1 MKVNIFQLFY
11 DKKSRKMLDPGF
23 IPLEI
28 AGNPRPDWREYW
40 AIRKYFLKNTL
51 RENDYYGFLSPLFKE
66 KTCLDSQQVFA
77 FIAENPGDDV
87 YTFSPS
93 FPEAACYLN
102 VFEHGNRCHPGM
114 IPVMKEF
121 LDMLEINIDFSKFIN
136 DFRSTV
142 FCNYIIAKPVFWNR
156 WFTITE
162 RLFQIAE
169 RKEGRLAQL
178 LNKSTDYHK
187 ASLSMKVFII
197 ERIASLLLALLPE
210 LKVCD
215 FEIQVMPW
223 KENANYFA
231 YRKEMVLLNALKIA
245 YADSFDTEYLRIY
258 FSLRT
263 CVLQRCE
270 ALEFNEHHIDFF
282 HVDENVRP
290 AKKDEKDPD
299 LLMSP
304 PRYEDPVMT

>member
-23 IPLEI
+23 TPLEV

-40 AIRKYFLKNTL
+40 AIRKYFLRNTL

-66 KTCLDSQQVFA
+66 KTCLASQQVLS
-77 FIAENPGDDV
+77 FIADNPGGDV
-87 YTFSPS
+87 YTFSPW

-102 VFEHGNRCHPGM
+102 VFEQGNRCHPGM

-121 LDMLEINIDFSKFIN
+121 LDMLEISIDFSKFIN

-142 FCNYIIAKPVFWNR
+142 FCNYIVARPVFWNK

-162 RLFQIAE
+162 RLFHIAE
-169 RKEGRLAQL
+169 RNEGQLARL
-178 LNKSTDYHK
+178 LNKTTEYHK

-210 LKVCD
+210 LKVFD
-215 FEIQVMPW
+215 FDIQSMPW
-223 KENANYFA
+223 QANSNYFA

-263 CVLQRCE
+263 CVLQHCD
-270 ALEFNEHHIDFF
+270 ALEFNEDYINFF
-282 HVDENVRP
+282 QVDESVPP
-290 AKKDEKDPD
+290 AKLDEEDSD
-299 LLMSP
+299 LLLVP
-304 PRYEDPVMT
+304 PRYENPSTT